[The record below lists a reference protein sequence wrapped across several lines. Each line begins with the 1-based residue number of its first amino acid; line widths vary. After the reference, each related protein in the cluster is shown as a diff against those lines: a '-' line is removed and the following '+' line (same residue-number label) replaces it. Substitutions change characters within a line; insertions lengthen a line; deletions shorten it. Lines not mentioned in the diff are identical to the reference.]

1 MDIQEQLSVVFGAL
15 QRAVLDVLPRVAMGL
30 AIVIA
35 LLIAARVIERVL
47 RSVLHRIQFDA
58 LLKRV
63 GVDQTMQRLSLRQSP
78 TEVLPRFAYYLL
90 LLFFT
95 QIGADVLGITA
106 LSQAV
111 SSVFAYLPNVVAA
124 ALIIAVGMSV
134 AQFAGHT
141 VTQAAEESGID
152 FAKSLGSIVTGLIM
166 FVVGIMAVGQL
177 RFDTEM
183 VRIFT
188 VCLLTGFALAFG
200 LSFGLGTRDITRNIL
215 AGFYARK
222 LFQPGDSVEIR
233 GHRGVLKG
241 ITATQTLIEQDQGV
255 VMFANSVF
263 LDETVRVSASAHG

>member
-1 MDIQEQLSVVFGAL
+1 MNIQEQLRVVVDAL
-15 QRAVLDVLPRVAMGL
+15 QRAVLDVLPRVVTGL
-30 AIVIA
+30 AIVVA
-35 LLIAARVIERVL
+35 LLIAARVFERVL
-47 RSVLHRIQFDA
+47 RSLLHRIQFDA

-63 GVDQTMQRLSLRQSP
+63 GVDQTMQRLGVRQSP

-90 LLFFT
+90 LLFFA

-106 LSQAV
+106 VSQAV
-111 SSVFAYLPNVVAA
+111 SSVFGYLPNVFAA
-124 ALIIAVGMSV
+124 VLILAIGTSV
-134 AQFAGHT
+134 AQFAGQT

-152 FAKSLGSIVTGLIM
+152 FAKSLGSIVSGLIV

-188 VCLLTGFALAFG
+188 VCLLAGFALAFG

-241 ITATQTLIEQDQGV
+241 ITATQTLVEQDQGV

-263 LDETVRVSASAHG
+263 LDETVRS